1 MKNFRPTLEHALYAL
16 ALLIAIG
23 LRFLNLGVQPLS
35 DFEANWALQ
44 ALRITQGLKPA
55 IGPNPAYVHLTSI
68 LFSIF
73 GATNFLARFWPALAG
88 TALVLTPWALRNRFG
103 RNAALILAFGLALDP
118 GLVAMSHLAG
128 GPMLAVCALVLAFL
142 AWSDKR
148 FALAGLF
155 AGVALL
161 AGPSIW
167 MGLLGAGLAWVFST
181 ALTKKIVP
189 AAEAGENESSTPP
202 FNRANGRTA
211 LIWGL
216 GALLALGSLLLL
228 SPKGLPA
235 FLDSMWVFLRGWVTF
250 GNVPLWQ
257 TALALPAYEI
267 LPLGFGIAAAV
278 RGFIK
283 KDTLSIRLGVWA
295 LLAALL
301 TLLYWSRQT
310 GDLSWALLPL
320 WILAALELSKHLD
333 FEGRNKWELAA
344 TMTVVIVFLVFGWL
358 NAASLANMDLASP
371 LARTRSWLLVAVF
384 FLIILSLLLV
394 GTAWSPAIARLGG
407 VWGVVVFFGLF
418 TLALSTGT
426 STLRRP
432 LTTDLWAP
440 EPRSGRVDI
449 LLKVANEI
457 SEINGGEPANL
468 PLTILL
474 VDSPA
479 LHWLFRDWDVQDVV
493 ELAPDATPELLI
505 TPPGNV
511 SLSVDYRGEPL
522 PLAEI
527 ADWSNA
533 TSSEW
538 LSWVIH
544 RRMPMLRE
552 QIHLWVRSDLMLDT
566 QGLPSTS
573 P

>member
-1 MKNFRPTLEHALYAL
+1 MKKFQPTLEHALYAL

-23 LRFLNLGVQPLS
+23 LRFINLGLLPLS
-35 DFEANWALQ
+35 EYEADWALQ
-44 ALRITQGLKPA
+44 ALRITEGMKPA

-68 LFSIF
+68 LFAVF

-88 TALVLTPWALRNRFG
+88 TVLVLTPWALRTRFG
-103 RNAALILAFGLALDP
+103 RPAALILAFGLALDP

-128 GPMLAVCALVLAFL
+128 GPMLAVCAFVLAFL
-142 AWSDKR
+142 AWCDKR
-148 FALAGLF
+148 FALAGVF

-167 MGLLGAGLAWVFST
+167 LGLLGVGLAWVFAA
-181 ALTKKIVP
+181 ALTNKFP
-189 AAEAGENESSTPP
+189 PPENADDKPSIPP
-202 FNRANGRTA
+202 VNRENGRTA
-211 LIWGL
+211 LIWGV
-216 GALLALGSLLLL
+216 GVLLVLGSLLLL

-235 FLDSMWVFLRGWVTF
+235 FLDSMWVFLRGWVRLGT
-250 GNVPLWQ
+250 VPLWQ
-257 TALALPAYEI
+257 PALALPAYEI

-278 RGFIK
+278 RGIIK
-283 KDTLSIRLGVWA
+283 KDALSIGLGIWA
-295 LLAALL
+295 LLAFLL
-301 TLLYWSRQT
+301 TLLYSSRQT

-320 WILAALELSKHLD
+320 WMLAALELSKHLD
-333 FEGRNKWELAA
+333 FEGRNLWELAA

-358 NAASLANMDLASP
+358 NTASIANMDLASTI
-371 LARTRSWLLVAVF
+371 ARTRSWLLLAVF

-394 GTAWSPAIARLGG
+394 WTAWSSAVARLGG
-407 VWGVVVFFGLF
+407 VWGAVVFFGLF

-432 LTTDLWAP
+432 LTTDLWVP

-457 SEINGGEPANL
+457 SELNSGEPANL
-468 PLTILL
+468 PLTILA

-479 LHWLFRDWDVQDVV
+479 LHWLFRDWTVQDATV
-493 ELAPDATPELLI
+493 LAADATPEILI
-505 TPPGNV
+505 TPPGDV

-522 PLAEI
+522 VLTESP
-527 ADWSNA
+527 DWANA
-533 TSSEW
+533 TSGQW
-538 LSWVIH
+538 VSWIIH
-544 RRMPMLRE
+544 RQMPVLRE
-552 QIHLWVRSDLMLDT
+552 RINLWVRSDLMLDT
-566 QGLPSTS
+566 QGLPAIQ